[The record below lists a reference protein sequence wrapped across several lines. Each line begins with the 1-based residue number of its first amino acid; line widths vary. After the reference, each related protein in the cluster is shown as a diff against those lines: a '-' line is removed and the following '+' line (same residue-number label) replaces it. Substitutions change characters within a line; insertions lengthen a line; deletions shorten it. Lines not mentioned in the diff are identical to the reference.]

1 MKQGRPV
8 PIIDGVLVLEHNR
21 NILLEAY
28 DTWVSVKAEKEIEL
42 REARIVRR
50 WKRLVHILM
59 TKAKIRQ
66 EFGVK

>member
-1 MKQGRPV
+1 MEG
-8 PIIDGVLVLEHNR
+8 ILVLEHHR

-28 DTWVSVKAEKEIEL
+28 DTWVSVKAEKEIEQ
-42 REARIVRR
+42 RETRILKR

-59 TKAKIRQ
+59 TKAKLRE